1 MLLGFPGGFSLGQ
14 PGNGINGL
22 GQGGLGQGGRA
33 FIPIPNN
40 PASQGG
46 PIYRSPL
53 LVTRNEPGTGRMV
66 RRAPWN
72 VTPDMESGARPF
84 MNQGKAFTPEGKLV
98 PYSAFP
104 PNTFQKTGSLA
115 GALAGATADPTEKAA
130 RSLFFWGILG
140 GAMAGFVIG
149 AVVSSRDGAGR
160 MVDSA
165 VGGGLGAV
173 TGMAASILVGRGAFL
188 ASQATLERLA

>member
-14 PGNGINGL
+14 PGNGVNGL
-22 GQGGLGQGGRA
+22 GQGARA
-33 FIPIPNN
+33 FIPIPTN

-53 LVTRNEPGTGRMV
+53 LVTRNEAGTGRMV

-72 VTPDMESGARPF
+72 VVPDMEPGARPF

-98 PYSAFP
+98 PYRDFP
-104 PNTFQKTGSLA
+104 PNTFQMTGGLA
-115 GALAGATADPTEKAA
+115 GALAGASPDPVGKAVK
-130 RSLFFWGILG
+130 SLFFWGILG

-149 AVVSSRDGAGR
+149 AVASRRDGAGR

-165 VGGGLGAV
+165 IGGGLGAV

-188 ASQATLERLA
+188 ASQATAEKLA